1 VKAFTTRG
9 DGIDALSRANRA
21 TPSPGDREIV
31 VTMRAAAL
39 NYRDLLVVNGRG
51 GWKPP
56 EPRIPLS
63 DGAGVVSAIGAGVT
77 RWRVGDRVAG
87 IFLPRW
93 LDGELT
99 TEKGIGAIGGS
110 AVDGVLAEQR
120 VFSDQA
126 VVRIPDHLT
135 DIEAATLPVAAVTA
149 WHALTRPGEPKRGE
163 WVLIEGTG
171 GVSLFALQFAHA
183 MGARAIVISSTDEKL
198 ERARQVGATVAINY
212 RDNPAWETKVAAA
225 TGGKGVDRVIEV
237 VGGANLNRALDVV
250 RVSGA
255 ISFIGLLAGLSAPIE
270 TFRFVEK
277 NVVIHGI
284 ETGSRE
290 MFDALNRFIGAH
302 ALRPVVDR
310 VFPFEEFPDAMR
322 HLERGAHF
330 GKIVVAF

>member
-1 VKAFTTRG
+1 MRAFTTRG
-9 DGIDALSRANRA
+9 DGIDALSLANRA
-21 TPSPGDREIV
+21 TPSPGVGEIL

-51 GWKPP
+51 GWKPH
-56 EPRIPLS
+56 EPRVPLS
-63 DGAGVVSAIGAGVT
+63 DGAGVVSAIGADVT

-93 LDGELT
+93 LEGELT
-99 TEKGIGAIGGS
+99 IDKGVGALGGS
-110 AVDGVLAEQR
+110 AIDGVLAEQR
-120 VFSDQA
+120 VFSEQA

-149 WHALTRPGEPKRGE
+149 WHALNRGDVPQQGE

-183 MGARAIVISSTDEKL
+183 MGANSIVISSTDEKL
-198 ERARQVGATVAINY
+198 ERARQIGAAVAINY
-212 RDNPAWETKVAAA
+212 RANPAWETKVVAA
-225 TGGKGVDRVIEV
+225 TGGRGVDRVIEV

-250 RVSGA
+250 RVSGT
-255 ISFIGLLAGLSAPIE
+255 ISFIGLIAGLSAPIE

-277 NVVIHGI
+277 NVAIYGI

-290 MFDALNRFIGAH
+290 MFEAMNRFIGAH
-302 ALRPVVDR
+302 ALRPIVDR
-310 VFPFEEFPDAMR
+310 VFPFDESPEAMR
-322 HLERGAHF
+322 RLDRGTHF
-330 GKIVVAF
+330 GKIVVTF